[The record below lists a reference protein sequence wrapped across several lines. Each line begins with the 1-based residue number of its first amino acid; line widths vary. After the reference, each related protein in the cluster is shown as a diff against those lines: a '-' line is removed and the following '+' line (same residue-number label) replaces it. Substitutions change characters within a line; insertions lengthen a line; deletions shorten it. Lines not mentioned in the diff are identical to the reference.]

1 MQIEQDSGMGP
12 RLVTRH
18 AVGVWIWFEGLEGD
32 QKAHV
37 ISFDWV
43 QSQRISLHVNN
54 VPHYAAR

>member
-1 MQIEQDSGMGP
+1 MGP